1 MTVDALLIAGERMFA
16 DRGADVPL
24 REIAIAAGQRNNSAV
39 QYHFGD
45 RQGLIAAIVRRRL
58 QSVEAS
64 GARLLVGVD
73 RGDTH
78 ALVEVLVAS
87 LVDTSVEQGSTHYFR
102 FLEVMRTQVKG
113 WPAGDDTTWSMITN
127 TLAELLPRARGG
139 SGSVASHR
147 WRPRC
152 SRSWPTSSVHRRATT
167 DSGLRS
173 RRSWR
178 CSSGS
183 YAHQCTHDD

>member
-73 RGDTH
+73 RSDTH

-113 WPAGDDTTWSMITN
+113 WPAGEDTTWSMITN
-127 TLAELLPRARGG
+127 TLAELLPEGTRRE
-139 SGSVASHR
+139 R
-147 WRPRC
+147 I
-152 SRSWPTSSVHRRATT
+152 SRISSMATT
-167 DSGLRS
+167 LFALLADFERAHEGDDRFGPTQPQIVEMLVGLLRAPMHP
-173 RRSWR
+173 R
-178 CSSGS
+178 
-183 YAHQCTHDD
+183 